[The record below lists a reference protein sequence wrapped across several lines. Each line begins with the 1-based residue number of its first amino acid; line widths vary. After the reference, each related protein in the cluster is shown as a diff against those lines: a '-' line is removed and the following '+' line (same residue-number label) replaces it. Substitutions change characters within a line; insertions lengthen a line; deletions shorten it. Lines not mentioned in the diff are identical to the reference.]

1 MNKNAENCNA
11 ENSAESPPRP
21 RRRSSFFERR
31 SIVPEPTMD
40 IDVDEEK
47 CEEDDDKQLRQY
59 YAQLMSEK
67 EQWKAEVKHRRGILH
82 DAELQLNMAKK
93 SDKVRINYS
102 ILSNEDIEFLRGKPN
117 LTDLVDSVKK
127 LQKATTATYAL
138 YKRLGELDN
147 VILEKAESQVERM
160 TRHLLENSAGIS

>member
-47 CEEDDDKQLRQY
+47 CEEDDDKQLRQ
-59 YAQLMSEK
+59 
-67 EQWKAEVKHRRGILH
+67 
-82 DAELQLNMAKK
+82 QLNMAKK